1 MATENPPAASDVTAF
16 EPARVGFANGD
27 VNVFHRAEVDDRTGR
42 LTTVD
47 RRSYDDPNGN
57 QLSEA
62 EHVRYHAAHA
72 WSWIEPEVDSG
83 TLWAQHYPCTQDGE
97 PLNDQTAWF
106 RLAWIAPHEEAVKVA
121 ARYVAD
127 QFNYRWTDV
136 APHIEQDLEPAIPGY
151 GRPLAD
157 RQGKC
162 HRLAFRWLPHPRTW
176 PPSPKSTLQ
185 FQS

>member
-106 RLAWIAPHEEAVKVA
+106 RLAWIVPHEEAVKVA

-157 RQGKC
+157 RQGKF
-162 HRLAFRWLPHPRTW
+162 HHLAFRWLPHPATW